1 MKKMK
6 FKTGDRV
13 VHAIHGVGTVQ
24 IVGVNGWC
32 RIVFDNGTIAIVKT
46 SELAKLIQL
55 PKA

>member
-1 MKKMK
+1 MK